1 MPLAHARWPPS
12 KSSPCLCECPAS
24 RVPGQE
30 ARSTGHDDRPP
41 RPVLLRG
48 PWGADGLREAGASGL
63 EVLGPLHGSPRTTTR
78 PRPSLFPAQR
88 QPSWHTWA
96 WGQPC
101 WARTS
106 SPSIPASHPRPPHCF
121 PDPRPLSPGLQ
132 AWQGPPRAVPP
143 SSAFLASSS
152 GSSSSP
158 LVTEPPSSSPS
169 VLPHLSACIHLGP
182 QLFSGNYC
190 VPGSVSEQEMGEGL
204 VPPPRQEL
212 GSAQNDSVESQVCQA
227 GCLEE
232 VSHSIA
238 QGGVLLRA
246 RQEGISSREVGRSV

>member
-1 MPLAHARWPPS
+1 MASGREVPLVWRCWGPSMAPPGLRPDPGLLCS
-12 KSSPCLCECPAS
+12 LHRDSPHGTPGPGGSPAG
-24 RVPGQE
+24 RAP
-30 ARSTGHDDRPP
+30 APRPP
-41 RPVLLRG
+41 LPATPV
-48 PWGADGLREAGASGL
+48 
-63 EVLGPLHGSPRTTTR
+63 
-78 PRPSLFPAQR
+78 
-88 QPSWHTWA
+88 
-96 WGQPC
+96 
-101 WARTS
+101 
-106 SPSIPASHPRPPHCF
+106 PPHCF

-132 AWQGPPRAVPP
+132 AWQGPPRAMPP
-143 SSAFLASSS
+143 SSASLASSS

-158 LVTEPPSSSPS
+158 LVTEPPSSSPF

-190 VPGSVSEQEMGEGL
+190 VLGSVSEQEMGEGL

-246 RQEGISSREVGRSV
+246 RQEGINSREGGGVLGLRSP

>member
-1 MPLAHARWPPS
+1 MPLVWRCHQTQAFSVLCTETALMAHLGLGAALLGAHQLPVHPWQPPPS
-12 KSSPCLCECPAS
+12 
-24 RVPGQE
+24 
-30 ARSTGHDDRPP
+30 
-41 RPVLLRG
+41 
-48 PWGADGLREAGASGL
+48 
-63 EVLGPLHGSPRTTTR
+63 
-78 PRPSLFPAQR
+78 
-88 QPSWHTWA
+88 
-96 WGQPC
+96 
-101 WARTS
+101 
-106 SPSIPASHPRPPHCF
+106 PPHCF

-143 SSAFLASSS
+143 SSASLASSS

-169 VLPHLSACIHLGP
+169 VLPHVSACIHLGP

-238 QGGVLLRA
+238 QGGVLLGA
-246 RQEGISSREVGRSV
+246 RQEGISSREVGRSVWMEEPLRGPWRGVRPPPGQGYQVS